1 MRLELRSVRSPAGWL
16 GLLVGLVAFSLIAA
30 SPAVGVAGYGD
41 VAEGRYFTEPVQ
53 WSADND
59 ITGIDGSCFLPDAV
73 VSRGE
78 AAVYIWNM
86 EGRPP
91 APAHSFVDITDES
104 QDAAV
109 SWMSHNQITTGTSDT
124 TFEPDTTLTRAHLVT
139 FLHRLAGMPQAPAH
153 SFVDVFAAWQQAGV
167 SWASDTQITTGTSP
181 TTFEPDKTL
190 TRAHLVTF
198 LYRYQGEPTVTV
210 DPDTPTCEAFKAID
224 AGMDHTCAVRTD
236 ATIICWG
243 SNEYGQTDAPDG
255 AFTAVSAG
263 SLHTCALRTDA
274 TITCWGSN
282 FYGEGDAPSGA
293 FTAISAGSWHT
304 CALRTDATITCSG
317 INTNDQ
323 GVQVGQAVAP
333 EGTFTAIS
341 AGHTHSCGLRT
352 DATITCWGSNI
363 DSWLEYVGQSDPPEG
378 AFTAVSAG
386 GWHTCGLSVD
396 TTIACWGR
404 NDSGQS
410 DPIGGA
416 FTAVSAGGWHT
427 CALNTDAAVSC
438 WGLTGYAEVDPSI
451 TNLIQAV
458 YVVPAGTTPP
468 DGQTAAIAHEIGV
481 VQSWF
486 DTQTDGLHPIFT
498 RDGDSFSVVT
508 VNLSSPLGE
517 FTSITPILAEIHA
530 AVPSVASHALVIYI
544 EGEFNRGS
552 CGWTRAREIV
562 IPIHNCD
569 IRPVQGSEWPHAAT
583 YLLAHELTHLLGAVP
598 PCAPNYDGTWHVD
611 DDRRDVLYNGP
622 ERRDWDNLML
632 DPGNDDYY
640 MHGRDDCPDI
650 VDSPLLGSD

>member
-86 EGRPP
+86 EGQPS
-91 APAHSFVDITDES
+91 APAHSFVDVTDDS
-104 QDAAV
+104 QNAAV

>member
-1 MRLELRSVRSPAGWL
+1 M
-16 GLLVGLVAFSLIAA
+16 
-30 SPAVGVAGYGD
+30 
-41 VAEGRYFTEPVQ
+41 
-53 WSADND
+53 
-59 ITGIDGSCFLPDAV
+59 
-73 VSRGE
+73 
-78 AAVYIWNM
+78 
-86 EGRPP
+86 
-91 APAHSFVDITDES
+91 
-104 QDAAV
+104 
-109 SWMSHNQITTGTSDT
+109 
-124 TFEPDTTLTRAHLVT
+124 
-139 FLHRLAGMPQAPAH
+139 
-153 SFVDVFAAWQQAGV
+153 
-167 SWASDTQITTGTSP
+167 
-181 TTFEPDKTL
+181 
-190 TRAHLVTF
+190 
-198 LYRYQGEPTVTV
+198 
-210 DPDTPTCEAFKAID
+210 
-224 AGMDHTCAVRTD
+224 
-236 ATIICWG
+236 
-243 SNEYGQTDAPDG
+243 
-255 AFTAVSAG
+255 
-263 SLHTCALRTDA
+263 HTCALRTDA

-598 PCAPNYDGTWHVD
+598 PCAPNYDGT
-611 DDRRDVLYNGP
+611 
-622 ERRDWDNLML
+622 
-632 DPGNDDYY
+632 
-640 MHGRDDCPDI
+640 
-650 VDSPLLGSD
+650 